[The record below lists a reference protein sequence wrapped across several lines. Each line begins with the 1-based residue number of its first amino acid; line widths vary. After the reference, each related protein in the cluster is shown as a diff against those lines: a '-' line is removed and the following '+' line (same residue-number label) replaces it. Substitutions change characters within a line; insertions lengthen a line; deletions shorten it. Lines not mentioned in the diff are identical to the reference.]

1 MKVLMTA
8 DAIGGVWTYAM
19 ALGGELS
26 RRGVE
31 VVLAVMGPPP
41 SEEQREEATCATRVT
56 LVSADFKLEWMQA
69 PWIDVAR
76 AGDWL
81 HGLAA
86 EHRADLV
93 HLNGYAHAALPWAQ
107 PVLVVAHS
115 CVCSWWQAVH
125 GSAPPPEWDDYRR
138 SVAAGLAA
146 ADYIAA
152 PTQAFLDEIRRCY
165 GTTTPGSV
173 IHNARPAAPFAWD
186 SQAPRE
192 ALIFASGR
200 LWDKAKNM
208 MTLDTAVHALPWR
221 TYAAGAVE
229 SPDGERFAGSSME
242 LLGRLSEGELAA
254 WLKRAAIYV
263 HPAKYEPFGLSV
275 LEAALAGCA
284 LVLADLPTLRE
295 TWGDA
300 ALYAN
305 PHDAAG
311 LRAQIERLIA
321 DAALRRRMAGA
332 AMKRARRFGL
342 RTMGRRYLDLYTA
355 LLARGRTRER
365 AVA

>member
-1 MKVLMTA
+1 MTA
-8 DAIGGVWTYAM
+8 DAVGGVWTYAM

-26 RRGVE
+26 RRGVD

-41 SEEQREEATCATRVT
+41 SEEQRKEAKCTPRLV
-56 LVSADFKLEWMQA
+56 LVSAEFKLEWMQA
-69 PWIDVAR
+69 PWTDVAR

-81 HGLAA
+81 LALAA

-93 HLNGYAHAALPWAQ
+93 HLNGYAHAALPWTQ

-125 GSAPPPEWDDYRR
+125 GSAPPAEWDDYRR
-138 SVAAGLAA
+138 CVAGGLAA
-146 ADYIAA
+146 ADYLAA

-165 GTTTPGSV
+165 ETTTPASV
-173 IHNARPAAPFAWD
+173 IHNARPTAPFAWD
-186 SQAPRE
+186 AYARRE
-192 ALIFASGR
+192 EFIFASGR

-208 MTLDTAVHALPWR
+208 MTLDTAVRALPWR
-221 TYAAGAVE
+221 TYAAGGVD
-229 SPDGERFAGSSME
+229 SPDGERFGGRSME
-242 LLGRLSEGELAA
+242 LLGRLSERELAS

-295 TWGDA
+295 SWGDA

-305 PHDAAG
+305 PHDAAA
-311 LRAQIERLIA
+311 LRVQIERLIA
-321 DAALRRRMAGA
+321 DPALRQRLAGA
-332 AMKRARRFGL
+332 AMKRARGFGL
-342 RTMGRRYLDLYTA
+342 RNMGQRYSDLYTA
-355 LLARGRTRER
+355 LRARGRTRER